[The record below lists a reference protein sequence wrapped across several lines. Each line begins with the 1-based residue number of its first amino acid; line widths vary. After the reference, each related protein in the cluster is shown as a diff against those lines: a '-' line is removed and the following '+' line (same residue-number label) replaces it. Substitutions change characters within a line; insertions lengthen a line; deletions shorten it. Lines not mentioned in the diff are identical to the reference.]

1 MKDKTVPLKLDSS
14 GRQLLPGWRSGAGKA
29 KVDIVEKWRLRGR
42 TIHAPTSSAPLVDI
56 TGAVPAHRRKKY
68 LRLGHIHISQKDMDP
83 ELGSVAN
90 APKIVFV
97 SEPGITDL
105 LLLTDAAQGD
115 SFGSQEGLVHPHKR
129 ARCCTAS
136 AQT

>member
-1 MKDKTVPLKLDSS
+1 MAAKGANDPCSNFLRPS
-14 GRQLLPGWRSGAGKA
+14 GGYHRCGSGAPKEEVRA
-29 KVDIVEKWRLRGR
+29 TR
-42 TIHAPTSSAPLVDI
+42 TYVHT
-56 TGAVPAHRRKKY
+56 
-68 LRLGHIHISQKDMDP
+68 SQKDMDP